1 MGQAK
6 RRGTFEERKA
16 EAIKKRETLKR
27 ALHAVN
33 YSQERSDLAPTPLS
47 VILHQL
53 FTEGYYHGKVT
64 GEQTQTLK
72 TLGFKPVVRGGER
85 LE

>member
-33 YSQERSDLAPTPLS
+33 YSQPVPTS
-47 VILHQL
+47 VILNQL
-53 FTEGYYHGKVT
+53 LAKGYYHGKVSR
-64 GEQTQTLK
+64 EQAQALETFLY
-72 TLGFKPVVRGGER
+72 KPLVRS
-85 LE
+85 